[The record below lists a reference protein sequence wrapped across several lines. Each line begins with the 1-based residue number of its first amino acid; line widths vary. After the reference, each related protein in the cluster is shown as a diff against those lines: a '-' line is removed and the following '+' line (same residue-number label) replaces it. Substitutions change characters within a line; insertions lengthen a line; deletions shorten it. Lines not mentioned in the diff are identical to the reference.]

1 MNKHVNEHFFDKESK
16 VMTYLWGMSLA
27 IYSPER
33 NGPRNTWTS
42 SNENLLSIVKETLK
56 SNAEIGRPSDLNS
69 RNLQFRNQYLH
80 DKLIER
86 GCVYDKSERKFPD
99 GVKGRYPDHL
109 DRGFFDAHVTCV
121 YTMGKYPLLQI
132 YFNTAFLQ
140 GLHNQLVADAG
151 VSDTKKV
158 DKSPLVYYGEDVQKI
173 HNFIYRDWEFIK
185 RHGLYLPSKKE
196 RFEINK

>member
-1 MNKHVNEHFFDKESK
+1 MNKRVNEHFFDIESK
-16 VMTYLWGMSLA
+16 IMMYLFGISLA

-42 SNENLLSIVKETLK
+42 SNEDLLTIVRHHLK
-56 SNAEIGRPSDLNS
+56 SNVEIGRPSDLNS

-86 GCVYDKSERKFPD
+86 GCVYDKSERKFPE
-99 GVKGRYPDHL
+99 GVKKWYSDHL
-109 DRGFFDAHVTCV
+109 FRGFLDAHVTCSYV
-121 YTMGKYPLLQI
+121 MERYPILQI
-132 YFNTAFLQ
+132 YYNTLLLQ

-151 VSDTKKV
+151 FSNSKKI
-158 DKSPLVYYGEDVQKI
+158 DKSPLVYYGKDVEKI
-173 HNFIYRDWEFIK
+173 HDFIYRDWKFIK

>member
-16 VMTYLWGMSLA
+16 IMMYIFGISLA

-42 SNENLLSIVKETLK
+42 SNEGLLTIVRDHLK
-56 SNAEIGRPSDLNS
+56 SNVEIGRPSELNS

-86 GCVYDKSERKFPD
+86 GCVYDKSERKFPE
-99 GVKGRYPDHL
+99 GIKKWYSDHL
-109 DRGFFDAHVTCV
+109 MRGFFDAHVTCSYV
-121 YTMGKYPLLQI
+121 MGKYPLLQI
-132 YFNTAFLQ
+132 YSNPVFLQ

-151 VSDTKKV
+151 VSDSKKI
-158 DKSPLVYYGEDVQKI
+158 DKSPLVYGREDVEKI
-173 HNFIYRDWEFIK
+173 HDFIYSDWSFIK
-185 RHGLYLPSKKE
+185 RHNLYLPSKKE
-196 RFEINK
+196 RLEINK